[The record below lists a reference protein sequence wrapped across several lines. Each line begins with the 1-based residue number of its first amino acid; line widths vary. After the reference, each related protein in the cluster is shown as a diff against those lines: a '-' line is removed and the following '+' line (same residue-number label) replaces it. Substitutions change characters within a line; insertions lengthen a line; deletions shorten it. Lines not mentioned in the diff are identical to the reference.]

1 MDLAGAVAG
10 PIYVDGGQM
19 TSREQQDPYGVLG
32 VGRQASPDE
41 IARAYRRAARAT
53 HPDGGG
59 SDAGAERFQLVSDA
73 YDVLRDPGRRAGYD
87 RRHPL
92 PREEAAG
99 AAGGSVRYAAP
110 GSQHVVLGSRPPT
123 AAVRPRLGV
132 ATVDP
137 TTSAKGLGDI
147 EEMFRVA
154 VWLLRGHR

>member
-1 MDLAGAVAG
+1 
-10 PIYVDGGQM
+10 M
-19 TSREQQDPYGVLG
+19 TSREQRDPYGVLG

-92 PREEAAG
+92 PREEAAD

-110 GSQHVVLGSRPPT
+110 GSQHVVLGSRPP
-123 AAVRPRLGV
+123 AAAFHPRLGV
-132 ATVDP
+132 ANVDLVG
-137 TTSAKGLGDI
+137 SAEGLAEI

-154 VWLLRGHR
+154 LWLLRGNR